1 MTAAFAIRLLSA
13 GDAAAYR
20 ALRLQALR
28 DHPEA
33 FGASYE
39 DEAARSL
46 EMTARRLEGGPLN
59 CVFGAFAG
67 DDLVGTAGF
76 IVPDRSAKA
85 RHKGLLV
92 GVHVAPAHRGH
103 ALGRRLVM
111 AVLAHASDHVLLVQA
126 GVGVDNHKALRL
138 YESLGFRH
146 YGLERKALRVAG
158 RFVDEAL
165 IVIDLPQPGQAPDA
179 PESGRL

>member
-1 MTAAFAIRLLSA
+1 MDAPPLIRPLTAA
-13 GDAAAYR
+13 DATAYR
-20 ALRLQALR
+20 KLRLQALR

-39 DEAARSL
+39 DEVARSL
-46 EMTARRLEGGPLN
+46 EVTAKRLDGGPLN

-76 IVPDRSAKA
+76 IVPDRSLKSC
-85 RHKGLLV
+85 HKGLLV

-103 ALGRRLVM
+103 GLGRALVT
-111 AVLAHASDHVLLVQA
+111 AVIDHARAHVVLLQA
-126 GVGVDNHKALRL
+126 GVGVANTPALRL

-146 YGLERKALRVAG
+146 YGREDKALRVDG
-158 RFVDEAL
+158 VFIDEAL
-165 IVIDLPQPGQAPDA
+165 IVLDFAGDT
-179 PESGRL
+179 

>member
-1 MTAAFAIRLLSA
+1 MDALPLIRPLTAA
-13 GDAAAYR
+13 DATAYR
-20 ALRLQALR
+20 SLRLQALR

-39 DEAARSL
+39 DEVARSL
-46 EMTARRLEGGPLN
+46 EVTARRLDGGPLN
-59 CVFGAFAG
+59 RVFGAFVG

-76 IVPDRSAKA
+76 IIPDGSAKS

-103 ALGRRLVM
+103 GLGRALVT
-111 AVLAHASDHVLLVQA
+111 AVIDHARAHVVLLQA
-126 GVGVDNHKALRL
+126 GVGVTNAPALRL

-146 YGLERKALRVAG
+146 YGREDKALRVDG
-158 RFVDEAL
+158 VFVDEAL
-165 IVIDLPQPGQAPDA
+165 IVLDLTVED
-179 PESGRL
+179 

>member
-1 MTAAFAIRLLSA
+1 MNALPLIHLLIPA
-13 GDAAAYR
+13 DASAYR

-46 EMTARRLEGGPLN
+46 EMTAKRLDGGPLN

-76 IVPDRSAKA
+76 VVPDQSPKS

-92 GVHVAPAHRGH
+92 GVHVAPGHRGRE
-103 ALGRRLVM
+103 LGRRLVT
-111 AVLAHASDHVLLVQA
+111 AVIDHARPQVVLLQA
-126 GVGVDNHKALRL
+126 AVGVTNAPALRL
-138 YESLGFRH
+138 YESLGFRR
-146 YGLERKALRVAG
+146 YGLEEKALRVEG
-158 RFVDEAL
+158 VFVDEAL
-165 IVIDLPQPGQAPDA
+165 IVLDFARDA
-179 PESGRL
+179 

>member
-1 MTAAFAIRLLSA
+1 MDAPIIRLLRPDDA
-13 GDAAAYR
+13 GAYR
-20 ALRLQALR
+20 TLRLQALR

-33 FGASYE
+33 FGASHE

-46 EMTARRLEGGPLN
+46 DMTTRRLDGGPLN

-76 IVPDRSAKA
+76 IVPDRSAKS

-92 GVHVAPAHRGH
+92 GVHVSPAHRGR
-103 ALGRRLVM
+103 ALGRRLVA
-111 AVLAHASDHVLLVQA
+111 AVIDHARAHVVLLQA
-126 GVGVDNHKALRL
+126 GVGVDNAPALRL

-146 YGLERKALRVAG
+146 YGLEDKALRVDG
-158 RFVDEAL
+158 VFVDEAL
-165 IVIDLPQPGQAPDA
+165 IVLDFLAEG
-179 PESGRL
+179 

>member
-1 MTAAFAIRLLSA
+1 MTTPATLRALRAD
-13 GDAAAYR
+13 DATAYR
-20 ALRLQALR
+20 KLRLQALR

-33 FGASYE
+33 FGASHE

-46 EMTARRLEGGPLN
+46 DMTARRLDGGPLN

-76 IVPDRSAKA
+76 IVPDRSLKSC
-85 RHKGLLV
+85 HKGLLV

-103 ALGRRLVM
+103 GLGRALVT
-111 AVLAHASDHVLLVQA
+111 AVIDHARAHVVLLQA
-126 GVGVDNHKALRL
+126 GVGVANTPALRL

-146 YGLERKALRVAG
+146 YGREDKALRVDG
-158 RFVDEAL
+158 VFIDEAL
-165 IVIDLPQPGQAPDA
+165 IVLDFAGDT
-179 PESGRL
+179 

>member
-1 MTAAFAIRLLSA
+1 MTPPATLRALRTD
-13 GDAAAYR
+13 DAAAYR

-39 DEAARSL
+39 DEVARSL
-46 EMTARRLEGGPLN
+46 EMTAKRLDGGPLN

-76 IVPDRSAKA
+76 IVPDRSLKS

-103 ALGRRLVM
+103 GLGRALVT
-111 AVLAHASDHVLLVQA
+111 AVIDHASAHVVLLQA
-126 GVGVDNHKALRL
+126 GVGVANTPALRL
-138 YESLGFRH
+138 YESVGFRH
-146 YGLERKALRVAG
+146 YGREDKALRVDG
-158 RFVDEAL
+158 VFIDEAL
-165 IVIDLPQPGQAPDA
+165 IVLDFAAED
-179 PESGRL
+179 

>member
-1 MTAAFAIRLLSA
+1 MDALPLIRPLTAA
-13 GDAAAYR
+13 DAAAYR
-20 ALRLQALR
+20 TLRLQALR

-33 FGASYE
+33 FGASYK
-39 DEAARSL
+39 DEVARSL
-46 EMTARRLEGGPLN
+46 EMTARRLDGGPLN

-76 IVPDRSAKA
+76 IVPDQSLKS

-103 ALGRRLVM
+103 GLGRALVT
-111 AVLAHASDHVLLVQA
+111 AVIDHARAHVVLLQA
-126 GVGVDNHKALRL
+126 GVGVANTPALRL

-146 YGLERKALRVAG
+146 YGREDKALRVDG
-158 RFVDEAL
+158 VFIDEAL
-165 IVIDLPQPGQAPDA
+165 IVLDFAGDT
-179 PESGRL
+179 

>member
-1 MTAAFAIRLLSA
+1 MDAPPLIRPLTAA
-13 GDAAAYR
+13 DATAYR
-20 ALRLQALR
+20 TLRLQALR

-33 FGASYE
+33 FGASHE

-46 EMTARRLEGGPLN
+46 DATAKRLDGGPLN

-76 IVPDRSAKA
+76 VVPNRSAKS

-103 ALGRRLVM
+103 GLGRALVA
-111 AVLAHASDHVLLVQA
+111 AVIDHARAHVVLLQA
-126 GVGVDNHKALRL
+126 AVGIANAPALRL

-146 YGLERKALRVAG
+146 YGREDKALCVDG
-158 RFVDEAL
+158 VFVDEAL
-165 IVIDLPQPGQAPDA
+165 IVLDFVAEG
-179 PESGRL
+179 

>member
-1 MTAAFAIRLLSA
+1 MTAPLAIRPLTPA
-13 GDAAAYR
+13 DATAYR

-33 FGASYE
+33 FGASHE

-46 EMTARRLEGGPLN
+46 EMMARRLDGGPTN
-59 CVFGAFAG
+59 CVFGAFVE

-76 IVPDRSAKA
+76 VVPDRSAKS

-92 GVHVAPAHRGH
+92 GVHVAPAHRGR
-103 ALGRRLVM
+103 ALGRALVT
-111 AVLAHASDHVLLVQA
+111 AVIDHARGHVVLLQA
-126 GVGVDNHKALRL
+126 AVGVDNAPALRL

-146 YGLERKALRVAG
+146 YGLEEKALRVSG
-158 RFVDEAL
+158 VFVDEAL
-165 IVIDLPQPGQAPDA
+165 IVLDFTDA
-179 PESGRL
+179 G

>member
-1 MTAAFAIRLLSA
+1 MMVWRTMTARLAIRPLTA
-13 GDAAAYR
+13 ADAAAYR

-39 DEAARSL
+39 DEVARSL
-46 EMTARRLEGGPLN
+46 EMTAKRLDGGPLN

-76 IVPDRSAKA
+76 IVPDRSAKS

-103 ALGRRLVM
+103 GLGRALVT
-111 AVLAHASDHVLLVQA
+111 AVIDHARAHVVLLQA
-126 GVGVDNHKALRL
+126 AVGVANASALRL

-146 YGLERKALRVAG
+146 YGREDKALRVDG
-158 RFVDEAL
+158 VFVDEAL
-165 IVIDLPQPGQAPDA
+165 IVLDFAADA
-179 PESGRL
+179 

>member
-1 MTAAFAIRLLSA
+1 MTALLSIRPLTA
-13 GDAAAYR
+13 TDAATYR

-46 EMTARRLEGGPLN
+46 ETTAKRLDGGPLN
-59 CVFGAFAG
+59 CIFGAFAG
-67 DDLVGTAGF
+67 DYLVGTAGF
-76 IVPDRSAKA
+76 VVPDRSTKF

-92 GVHVAPAHRGH
+92 GVHVAPAHRGK
-103 ALGRRLVM
+103 ALGRRLVA
-111 AVLAHASDHVLLVQA
+111 AVIDHARSHVVLLQA
-126 GVGVDNHKALRL
+126 AVGVANAPALRL

-146 YGLERKALRVAG
+146 YGREEKALRVDGA
-158 RFVDEAL
+158 FVDEAL
-165 IVIDLPQPGQAPDA
+165 IVLDFAAEG
-179 PESGRL
+179 

>member
-1 MTAAFAIRLLSA
+1 MDAPIIRLLRPDDA
-13 GDAAAYR
+13 GAYR
-20 ALRLQALR
+20 TLRLQALR

-33 FGASYE
+33 FGASHE

-46 EMTARRLEGGPLN
+46 DMTTRRLDGGPLN

-67 DDLVGTAGF
+67 ENLIGTAGF
-76 IVPDRSAKA
+76 IVPDRSPKS

-103 ALGRRLVM
+103 GLGRALVK
-111 AVLAHASDHVLLVQA
+111 AVIDHARAHVVLLQAAA
-126 GVGVDNHKALRL
+126 GVANAPALRL

-146 YGLERKALRVAG
+146 YGREDKALRVDG
-158 RFVDEAL
+158 VFIDEAL
-165 IVIDLPQPGQAPDA
+165 IVLDFAADA
-179 PESGRL
+179 